1 MNKDGAR
8 GQNLGHLKSGF
19 LFIRLMQ
26 IVHFYTNIY
35 YVIFGQLASFIA
47 NFQH

>member
-19 LFIRLMQ
+19 S
-26 IVHFYTNIY
+26 FYQTY
-35 YVIFGQLASFIA
+35 ADSTFLY
-47 NFQH
+47 QHLLRHIWTIGIIHC